1 MLALEGVKILDLTRV
16 GPGPFCT
23 MMLGDLGAEVIK
35 VEAPAGAGDR
45 RQTGAFRSPSEED
58 RREAAFNPIDRNKKS
73 LALNLRSVAG
83 RDIFYRLAKTADVVV
98 EAFRPGVARRLKID
112 YQTLCQINPRLIS
125 CSITGYGQDGPYR
138 NLAGHEANYVAMGG
152 ALNLIGE
159 AGRKPAIPLTLVA
172 DRGGSAMQAT
182 IGILSAL
189 IARSKTGRGQYVDI
203 GIMDSVISLLVWP
216 SISYFCHQVIPE
228 RGATTDQG
236 AYPYYGVYRTRD
248 DKYVTI
254 GCIEPWLWEKFC
266 REIGKEEFIPY
277 HFKPE
282 HLVYPPEG
290 GKWSEISAYLDRLFL
305 TRTRDDWFETLRQKD
320 IPVGKVNSLD
330 EVFADEQ
337 VRHRNMLIEIDDP
350 EVGRVR
356 QVGIAAKLSE
366 TPGKVRSLAPTFGEH
381 TGEILG
387 QLGYTEEAISHFY
400 RDKIVA

>member
-1 MLALEGVKILDLTRV
+1 MI
-16 GPGPFCT
+16 
-23 MMLGDLGAEVIK
+23 LGDLGAEVIK
-35 VEAPAGAGDR
+35 IEAPAETGDR
-45 RQTGAFRSPSEED
+45 RQTGTFRSPSDDD

-73 LALNLRSVAG
+73 LALNLRSWAA
-83 RDIFYRLAKTADVVV
+83 RDIFYRLAESADVVI
-98 EAFRPGVARRLKID
+98 EAFRPGVARRLKVD
-112 YQTLCQINPRLIS
+112 YETLSKINPRLIG
-125 CSITGYGQDGPYR
+125 CSITGYGQDGPYK

-203 GIMDSVISLLVWP
+203 AIMDSVISLLVWP
-216 SISYFCHQVIPE
+216 SISYFYHQVVPE

-236 AYPYYGVYRTRD
+236 AYPYYGVYQTKD
-248 DKYVTI
+248 NKYITI
-254 GCIEPWLWEKFC
+254 GCIEPWLWDKFC

-277 HFKPE
+277 HFRPE
-282 HLVYPPEG
+282 HLVYAPDG
-290 GKWSEISAYLDRLFL
+290 GKWSEISAYLDQLFL
-305 TRTRDDWFETLRQKD
+305 TRTRDEWFEALRRKD
-320 IPVGKVNSLD
+320 IPVGKVNALD

-337 VRHRNMLIEIDDP
+337 VRHRSMLVEIDDP
-350 EVGRVR
+350 DFGKVR
-356 QVGIAAKLSE
+356 QVGIATKLSE

-381 TGEILG
+381 TREIL
-387 QLGYTEEAISHFY
+387 QHSGYQEEAINRFY